1 MSDAAGG
8 SGTTGPGATDP
19 GASSGDAGPVPPP
32 ASPAPRQLAVVAFLA
47 AIVGVVVSL
56 AAWCFL
62 ELIHQVQVGVFTDIP
77 NDMGDHT
84 PPWWWLLLVLGVA
97 GIIVALAIAHLPGR
111 GGHIPAEGLKVGG
124 ATVQPNELPGIVLAG
139 FATISLG
146 LVLGPEAPLLAMG
159 GGLGV
164 LAIKLARR
172 GAPAQLQMLMAAAGS
187 FAAMSFLFD
196 QPIIAAVILLEALG
210 LDRRTLPL
218 MLIPGLTAAG
228 IGSLVSLGMG
238 SFTGLSSSAY
248 ALAPV
253 SLPAFGRVDVAEL
266 GWTVLVAI
274 IAAIVIFVIY
284 RLAAVV
290 QRIVISRPLVLTAA
304 AGMVVAGLAI
314 AFSHAAGH
322 DVSEVLFSG
331 QDQLPGLI
339 DGASTWSVSAL
350 LLLLGFKGLAWSVSL
365 GSFRGGPTFPS
376 LFLGAAGGL
385 LASRLPGFDLTAAV
399 AVGMGAAFA
408 SALKLPLSAV
418 VVASLLAGKAGASAE
433 PLIIVGVVVAY
444 LVTVGLDRLMA
455 SRSAA
460 DEADSAGGHTAV
472 APAAA

>member
-1 MSDAAGG
+1 
-8 SGTTGPGATDP
+8 
-19 GASSGDAGPVPPP
+19 
-32 ASPAPRQLAVVAFLA
+32 
-47 AIVGVVVSL
+47 
-56 AAWCFL
+56 
-62 ELIHQVQVGVFTDIP
+62 
-77 NDMGDHT
+77 
-84 PPWWWLLLVLGVA
+84 
-97 GIIVALAIAHLPGR
+97 LAIAHLPGR

-124 ATVQPNELPGIVLAG
+124 ATMQPNELPGVVLAG
-139 FATISLG
+139 FATIALG

-290 QRIVISRPLVLTAA
+290 LRIVTSRPLVLTVA

-322 DVSEVLFSG
+322 DVSQVLFSG

-339 DGASTWSVSAL
+339 EGASSWSVSAL

-418 VVASLLAGKAGASAE
+418 VVASLLAGKAGATAE

-444 LVTVGLDRLMA
+444 LTTIGLDRLAA
-455 SRSAA
+455 SRSPGN
-460 DEADSAGGHTAV
+460 EADSDVGQSASPP